1 MTRTAFVEW
10 MARRIAQDGGQG
22 RREACL
28 VDVPEDSG
36 NPATGAG
43 GGDEEFE
50 PPSGRLRG

>member
-50 PPSGRLRG
+50 PPAGRGG